1 MNEDSINIIV
11 SNIYM
16 ASKRTIQ
23 QQFDDMV
30 KLYLEGQKN
39 RFDKD
44 GTLELEV
51 RFGTKGIK
59 RITHIDYD
67 LSLIHI

>member
-1 MNEDSINIIV
+1 
-11 SNIYM
+11 M

-39 RFDKD
+39 RSYKD
-44 GTLELEV
+44 GNLELEV

-59 RITHIDYD
+59 RINHIDYD
-67 LSLIHI
+67 NVVKRLLSLGFTL